1 MDWAKALLLEV
12 RPLPTL
18 AAMTAGVTGLAMGG
32 SVAGWPVYAALIAV
46 VLFASHMKDAYVDWY
61 VRGEDRLYPWGPF
74 PETGD
79 LIGRRGM
86 FAAIGGALV
95 AFGGILVS
103 LHPAP
108 PAFFAV
114 ALAGAAMALL
124 YAPVLDKRALG
135 SAFSYPTGVG
145 LAIVGGGLLA
155 AGRVVPATLA
165 YAPPLVVTL
174 AGAKIVEDL
183 IDADHDAEL
192 GKTTVPVALGPERA
206 RRLGYGLVAAGMLP
220 LVLLGPLVAVGVV
233 GGLALVTASSILE
246 TDRGIYLLV
255 AGVYVAMAAVLAWT
269 LI

>member
-18 AAMTAGVTGLAMGG
+18 AAMTAAVTGMAMGG
-32 SVAGWPVYAALIAV
+32 SLLGWPAYAALVGV

-61 VRGEDRLYPWGPF
+61 VRGEDQRWPWGPF
-74 PETGD
+74 PETGE
-79 LIGRRGM
+79 LLGRRGM

-103 LHPAP
+103 LRPAP

-114 ALAGAAMALL
+114 AIAGAAMALL
-124 YAPVLDKRALG
+124 YAPVLDKRPLG

-145 LAIVGGGLLA
+145 LAVIGGGLLV
-155 AGRVVPATLA
+155 AGRLVPGTLA

-183 IDADHDAEL
+183 IDVDHDAEL
-192 GKTTVPVALGPERA
+192 GKATVPVQLGPERA
-206 RRLGYGLVAAGMLP
+206 RRLGYGIVVAGILP
-220 LVLLGPLVAVGVV
+220 LALLGPVVAVGVV
-233 GGLALVTASSILE
+233 GGLALVVASAAWE
-246 TDRGIYLLV
+246 PDRGIYPLV
-255 AGVYVAMAAVLAWT
+255 AGVYVVMVAVLVSA
-269 LI
+269 IG